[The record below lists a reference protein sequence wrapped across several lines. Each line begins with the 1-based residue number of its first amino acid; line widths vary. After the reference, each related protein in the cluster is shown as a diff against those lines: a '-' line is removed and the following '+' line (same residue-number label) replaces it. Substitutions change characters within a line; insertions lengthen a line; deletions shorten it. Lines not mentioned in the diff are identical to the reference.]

1 MDTKF
6 KVGDVVRVKKD
17 SGGWYFPSKHKR
29 LGVVI
34 FINPDEDDPYYP
46 YLVFTVGGDG
56 EEHIWVYG
64 EDELK
69 LVTSRAD
76 ILLKAY
82 SIVENA
88 DED

>member
-6 KVGDVVRVKKD
+6 KVGDVVRVKKGL
-17 SGGWYFPSKHKR
+17 GGCALPSKHKR

-34 FINPDEDDPYYP
+34 FINPDEEDTHYP

-56 EEHIWVYG
+56 EDHTWVYD

-76 ILLKAY
+76 MLFKAY
-82 SIVENA
+82 LIVEDT

>member
-1 MDTKF
+1 METKF
-6 KVGDVVRVKKD
+6 QVGDVVRVKKD

-34 FINPDEDDPYYP
+34 FINPDED
-46 YLVFTVGGDG
+46 
-56 EEHIWVYG
+56 
-64 EDELK
+64 ELK